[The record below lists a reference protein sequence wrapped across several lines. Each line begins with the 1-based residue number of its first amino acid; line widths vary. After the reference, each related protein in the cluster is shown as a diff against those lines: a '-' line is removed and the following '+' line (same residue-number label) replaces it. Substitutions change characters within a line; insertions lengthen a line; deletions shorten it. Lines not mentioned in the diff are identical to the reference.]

1 MPRNVSAEE
10 LVKRYTMRL
19 AVNVYRFTLEGQPPS
34 LGAVTET
41 SPKRATIAAVARR
54 AGVSPSA
61 VSHVFNGRPNV
72 SAATAERIRQ
82 AADELN
88 WRPNYASRKVS
99 GGGGRSL
106 GLVIARAS
114 DTFGRDPFFMRLIAG
129 LTEPLADIGWSLS
142 LTLVQADEEERVYRQ
157 WWGEQRVD
165 AFLLV
170 DVRTD
175 DPRLAL
181 VEQLGAPA
189 VLLGAPVD
197 DGVPA
202 VTVQDDTAFATVL
215 GHLGELG
222 HVSVARVADAPGLAH
237 TRARDQRF
245 SRAAAEQGINA
256 SFVAWDPTADDPVAE
271 LLGRLGAATAIV
283 VDNESIAAEIVAH
296 APEVGVEVPEQLSV
310 VAWEDSWVSTLVRPR
325 LTALDAPVEES
336 ARTAVA
342 LLERLV
348 RGEDAGSRTVSG
360 RRLVVRDSTGP
371 APARSASAPKAART
385 SRTRSSQTHE
395 EEGS

>member
-1 MPRNVSAEE
+1 M
-10 LVKRYTMRL
+10 
-19 AVNVYRFTLEGQPPS
+19 
-34 LGAVTET
+34 TET
-41 SPKRATIAAVARR
+41 PPKRATIAAVARR

-114 DTFGRDPFFMRLIAG
+114 DTFGRDPFFMRLVAG
-129 LTEPLADIGWSLS
+129 LTEPLAEIGWSLS
-142 LTLVQADEEERVYRQ
+142 LTLVRGDDEARVYRE
-157 WWGEQRVD
+157 WWAEQRVD

-170 DVRTD
+170 DARTD

-189 VLLGAPVD
+189 VVLGAPT
-197 DGVPA
+197 GAAVPA
-202 VTVQDDTAFATVL
+202 VTVRDDAAFAAVL
-215 GHLGELG
+215 THLAELG
-222 HVSVARVADAPGLAH
+222 HRRVARVNDAPNLAH
-237 TRARDQRF
+237 TRARDGRF
-245 SRAAAEQGINA
+245 ATAAAVCGIEPSYA
-256 SFVAWDPTADDPVAE
+256 VWDAGADDPVAD
-271 LLGRLGAATAIV
+271 LLARIGDVTAII
-283 VDNESIAAEIVAH
+283 VDSEVIAAEIVAH
-296 APEVGVEVPEQLSV
+296 APELGVAIPGRLSV

-336 ARTAVA
+336 ARTAVG

-348 RGEDAGSRTVSG
+348 RGETVTSQTVAG
-360 RRLVVRDSTGP
+360 RRLVIRDSTGP
-371 APARSASAPKAART
+371 APLAVGGIVAPTTGR
-385 SRTRSSQTHE
+385 
-395 EEGS
+395 